1 VSFYYPRTVRGR
13 CGTMDVADLLWMV
26 LIFNL
31 SSQPANQSNK
41 LREGATKVIVDTV
54 ERVAPSTDFDLSR
67 GNHIVRKN
75 AHFFAYLV
83 LALLVMNAVRR
94 TDGNDIKL
102 TLLICVLYAIS
113 DETYQIF
120 VPGRSA
126 QLSDV
131 LIDSV
136 GAVAG
141 IVMYLGFS
149 RMKIIEIIRRARF

>member
-1 VSFYYPRTVRGR
+1 MNSKQIIISISWLAV
-13 CGTMDVADLLWMV
+13 LLWMA

-41 LREGATKVIVDTV
+41 LSEGVTKIIVDTV

-67 GNHIVRKN
+67 LNHIVRKN

-83 LALLVMNAVRR
+83 LSLLVMNAVRR
-94 TDGNDIKL
+94 TGGSDIKL

-113 DETYQIF
+113 DETHQIF

-126 QLSDV
+126 QVSDI
-131 LIDSV
+131 LIDGV
-136 GAVAG
+136 GAVVG

-149 RMKIIEIIRRARF
+149 RMKIKRIIRRARL

>member
-1 VSFYYPRTVRGR
+1 MNKKQIIISISWLAV
-13 CGTMDVADLLWMV
+13 LLWMV

-41 LREGATKVIVDTV
+41 LSEGVTKVIVDTV
-54 ERVAPSTDFDLSR
+54 ERVSPSTDFDLSR
-67 GNHIVRKN
+67 WNHIVRKN

-94 TDGNDIKL
+94 TGGNDIKL
-102 TLLICVLYAIS
+102 TLLICVFYAIS
-113 DETYQIF
+113 DETHQIF

-126 QLSDV
+126 QVSDV

-136 GAVAG
+136 GAVVG
-141 IVMYLGFS
+141 ILVYLGIS
-149 RMKIIEIIRRARF
+149 RMKIIMIIRRVKF

>member
-1 VSFYYPRTVRGR
+1 
-13 CGTMDVADLLWMV
+13 MDVADLLWMV

-41 LREGATKVIVDTV
+41 LSEGVTKVIVDTV
-54 ERVAPSTDFDLSR
+54 DTVERVATSTDFDLSR

-75 AHFFAYLV
+75 AHFFAYFV

-102 TLLICVLYAIS
+102 ALLICVLYAIS
-113 DETYQIF
+113 DETHQIF

-126 QLSDV
+126 Q
-131 LIDSV
+131 
-136 GAVAG
+136 AG
-141 IVMYLGFS
+141 TAQASKSSLRGL
-149 RMKIIEIIRRARF
+149 RRGIA

>member
-1 VSFYYPRTVRGR
+1 
-13 CGTMDVADLLWMV
+13 
-26 LIFNL
+26 
-31 SSQPANQSNK
+31 
-41 LREGATKVIVDTV
+41 
-54 ERVAPSTDFDLSR
+54 
-67 GNHIVRKN
+67 
-75 AHFFAYLV
+75 
-83 LALLVMNAVRR
+83 MNAVRR